1 MPETVPLTNYIRGV
15 EVISTG
21 MSQLP
26 DEDFYPAATGRA
38 AETVTQHQDEQNL
51 VFWSGWVRGL
61 HPRARQKLTANI

>member
-1 MPETVPLTNYIRGV
+1 
-15 EVISTG
+15 